1 MRHRIFLPLFLVLS
15 ATAFSASAMAASDT
29 KAPPAN
35 SNNSSTFPPFPSPYI
50 HENDEWCKHYPST
63 IMKPEYFCQI
73 CQC

>member
-35 SNNSSTFPPFPSPYI
+35 SKNARGFPSFPAALI
-50 HENDEWCKHYPST
+50 HENQEWCNRYPPD
-63 IMKPEYFCQI
+63 ILKPEYFCQI
-73 CQC
+73 CKC